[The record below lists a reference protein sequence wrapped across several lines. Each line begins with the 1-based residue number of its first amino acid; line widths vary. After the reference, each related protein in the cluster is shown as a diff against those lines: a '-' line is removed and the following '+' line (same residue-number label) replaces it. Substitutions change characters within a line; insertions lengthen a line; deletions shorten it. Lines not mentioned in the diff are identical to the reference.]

1 MRTWRAGAFTFA
13 LLGVVPLGCVKDVGV
28 GGRWQGASEPGSEMP
43 VTVAFTLRAIGDS
56 LRGWGVAR
64 TDGRSFPITARGK
77 TVHDSVALIL
87 APWRWGVIDIESAQL
102 YGSLGTHGEIVAKV
116 TTGGATGEG
125 PVTPIK
131 LTRPAH

>member
-1 MRTWRAGAFTFA
+1 M
-13 LLGVVPLGCVKDVGV
+13 LLGCVNDTGV
-28 GGRWQGASEPGSEMP
+28 GGRWQGASEPGSVMP
-43 VTVAFTLRAIGDS
+43 VTVAFTLRLTGDS

-64 TDGRSFPITARGK
+64 TDGRSFPISARG
-77 TVHDSVALIL
+77 TTSHGAVALVL

-102 YGSLGTHGEIVAKV
+102 NGSLGASGEITGTV
-116 TTGGATGEG
+116 TVGGNTNEG

>member
-1 MRTWRAGAFTFA
+1 MRTWRAGAFAF
-13 LLGVVPLGCVKDVGV
+13 LLLGCVPDAGL

-43 VTVAFTLRAIGDS
+43 VMVAFTLRATGDS

-64 TDGRSFPITARGK
+64 TDGRSFPITARG
-77 TVHDSVALIL
+77 TSLRDSVTLVL
-87 APWRWGVIDIESAQL
+87 APWRWGIIDIESAQL
-102 YGSLGTHGEIVAKV
+102 YGSLSKHGEIVARV
-116 TTGGATGEG
+116 TTAGKTGEG

>member
-1 MRTWRAGAFTFA
+1 MRTWRAGAFAFV
-13 LLGVVPLGCVKDVGV
+13 LLGCIPDIGV
-28 GGRWQGASEPGSEMP
+28 GGRWQGASEPGSGMP
-43 VTVAFTLRAIGDS
+43 VTVAFTLRISGDS

-64 TDGRSFPITARGK
+64 TDGRSFPITARGR
-77 TVHDSVALIL
+77 TINDSVALIL

-102 YGSLGTHGEIVAKV
+102 YGSLGKHGEIVAKV
-116 TTGGATGEG
+116 TTAGNTGEG

>member
-1 MRTWRAGAFTFA
+1 MRTWRAGAFAFV
-13 LLGVVPLGCVKDVGV
+13 LLGCVKDTGV
-28 GGRWQGASEPGSEMP
+28 GGRWQGASDPGSVMP
-43 VTVAFTLRAIGDS
+43 VTVAFTLRVTGDS

-64 TDGRSFPITARGK
+64 TDGRSFPISARGTTSK
-77 TVHDSVALIL
+77 GAVALVL

-102 YGSLGTHGEIVAKV
+102 NGSLGATGEITGTV
-116 TTGGATGEG
+116 TVGGNTKEG